1 MPVIKNRR
9 RDENGAFAVVYAILV
24 LVLFGIAALGTDLGN
39 GISRRTSVQGQ
50 ADFAAYDAGQK
61 LTASVRPA
69 STIPSAVIDQVRDSL
84 NNNQPQNDGD
94 PCDTTT
100 PVTCVTSSMLTDG
113 NLQNGEV
120 RVTSLGLQVVAPRTY
135 VDFGLAGFV
144 NRSGA
149 EVTADATVNV
159 FSPGRGVFPMFAVSG
174 CDAGRQTLTDP
185 ANGQT
190 TGTPTLAFGSPY
202 SSADL
207 ITPLTM
213 YNSSNVQ
220 VATVPVN
227 GSGYQIHLS
236 ASDWDKT
243 WKVGFFKADGS
254 VPDSTQVLEG
264 AALRNAATHVSFPT
278 TAPISN
284 TLQQIE
290 VTIPSSVASVE
301 GVWYVRVWGGRDTIG
316 AAQNRWSEQATA
328 VPLRIGQSLL
338 ECAAGSNDGNFG
350 TLSIPRNDSTPSN
363 EIALNIAKGLQDPPN
378 LAVHA
383 WGRARW
389 LANDLTWNGECV
401 DGQNLAVV
409 SSGANDREADTNC
422 VGTDPGLAANVATS
436 GFVTGVTAGNT
447 VLAPGLLIA
456 PTVCDRNGGTSTRS
470 VSIGNTSYQL
480 NDDVLS
486 CFLKDGKSLADI
498 SDLSYSGPA
507 ALTADVLK
515 SPRFGFVPV
524 VSEQPGNG
532 ASNTYSIVDFR
543 PAFITDETATASAV
557 KGSQTGTAN
566 NGLTFSN
573 NGLTQIKVVFFDID
587 ALPSDGDIPLQDY
600 LGVGKPI
607 VHLVD

>member
-1 MPVIKNRR
+1 MSLIQNRR
-9 RDENGAFAVVYAILV
+9 RDEAGAFAVVYAILV
-24 LVLFGIAALGTDLGN
+24 LLLFGIAALGTDLGN

-50 ADFAAYDAGQK
+50 ADFAAYDAGQ
-61 LTASVRPA
+61 LLSTSVRPGM
-69 STIPSAVIDQVRDSL
+69 TIPTEVVNRVRDSL
-84 NNNQPQNDGD
+84 NNNQPQTDD
-94 PCDTTT
+94 SSCAKAT
-100 PVTCVTSSMLTDG
+100 PVTCVTSTMLTDG
-113 NLQNGEV
+113 DLANSEV
-120 RVTSLGLQVVAPRTY
+120 RVTSLGLQVVAPRAY
-135 VDFGLAGFV
+135 VDFGLAKAIGFTGTKV
-144 NRSGA
+144 G
-149 EVTADATVNV
+149 ADATVNV

-174 CDAGRQTLTDP
+174 CDSGRQTLTDP

-190 TGTPTLAFGSPY
+190 GGTPTLAFGSPY

-207 ITPLTM
+207 ISPLTM
-213 YNSSNVQ
+213 YNSSNTQ
-220 VATVPVN
+220 VSVVPVN
-227 GSGYQIHLS
+227 GVGYQIHLS

-243 WKVGFFKADGS
+243 WKVGFFNEDGS
-254 VPDSTQVLEG
+254 QPEATQVLEG
-264 AALRNAATHVSFPT
+264 AALRNAADHASFPA
-278 TAPISN
+278 TAPVSN

-290 VTIPSSVASVE
+290 VTIPESVTSVE
-301 GVWYVRVWGGRDTIG
+301 GVWYIRVWGGRDTIA

-338 ECAAGSNDGNFG
+338 ECTAGSNDGNFG

-378 LAVHA
+378 LTVHE
-383 WGRARW
+383 WGRAKW

-401 DGQNLAVV
+401 DGANGAVV

-447 VLAPGLLIA
+447 SLADGLLVG
-456 PTVCDRNGGTSTRS
+456 PTQCDRNGGTDTRDVTMGST
-470 VSIGNTSYQL
+470 TYHL

-486 CFLKDGKSLADI
+486 CFLKDGKSLWDI
-498 SDLSYSGPA
+498 AQLDYAGPA
-507 ALTADVLK
+507 ALTAEVLK

-524 VSEQPGNG
+524 LSEQPGNG

-543 PAFITDETATASAV
+543 PAFISDEQALPSAV
-557 KGSQTGTAN
+557 KGSTTGSPD

-573 NGLTQIKVVFFDID
+573 NGLTQIKVFFFDID